1 MFCRQAIPPS
11 SNAGS
16 KGNLS
21 RLTPLS
27 QRHQN
32 QSESYD
38 IKVPPDNGLAK
49 MPSSASERKT
59 SRRPRAVQACN
70 LCRAKKYKC
79 DGNLPCVHCN
89 RQGVDCVYQG
99 APKQHDVGHYS
110 VAYAKNL
117 ERRLVAAEAALLS
130 QGLYLNADHEPC
142 RVDADRQKND
152 QSKFKEQFATPE
164 SLNAGYADINHP
176 AQNSDEASEHGT
188 IEAET
193 INNEVMDINLTTMG
207 FEYHGQTSSIAFLE
221 RLRRFTEP
229 TLPVVGNMPP
239 AITSLVSSIS
249 DRSLVTELHN
259 DAFID
264 HKEIPSWIVEPYN
277 NEEFYPLQAYTFL
290 EAYFAAQHCI
300 HPIVDKEEIMLRS
313 RKLWDGQSQA
323 VERSHKA
330 VYFAILA
337 LGALTRTW
345 NEPNLGGKGRYE
357 WTLLLFRKA
366 EAALGRP
373 GSFPN
378 MTTVQ
383 ALFILA
389 KVCQVQLDLNLAY
402 TYLGMGI
409 RAALTCGINRLT
421 VFRVKDFPQDSK
433 TLQVARTWWAL
444 YGLEIELSFAL
455 GRPDTLGLDF
465 YHNRPVPKL
474 NNSETDMIRATL
486 DLSRVIRDVTA
497 RVHHNAVKLTERLV
511 QASKLEH
518 DLYEWLAQL
527 PEQIRPTT
535 GTDVLNSGSIHD
547 QQWTRLQRFVLNI
560 RYLHVKMVL
569 FHPFF
574 QLATK
579 ASSKSKLSPGL
590 IEAAEKCVESA
601 VMMIRV
607 IHDTY
612 RTHHFMRTWYY
623 NTVYLS
629 FGMSVLLV
637 YELKKPFPCRW
648 DYDLLLYIEQSL
660 DALETMKE
668 CRVALKT
675 ASFAREFLDKLRIQQ
690 SNAPSLVPD
699 NDQAMMMDLPDLWS
713 GVPAFNELFPDYI
726 GDLEDYAEL
735 SLFDQA
741 FIDPNP
747 GIENPI
753 V

>member
-1 MFCRQAIPPS
+1 
-11 SNAGS
+11 
-16 KGNLS
+16 
-21 RLTPLS
+21 
-27 QRHQN
+27 
-32 QSESYD
+32 
-38 IKVPPDNGLAK
+38 
-49 MPSSASERKT
+49 MPSSATDRKT

-79 DGNLPCVHCN
+79 DGNLPCVHCQ

-99 APKQHDVGHYS
+99 APRQADIGLYS
-110 VAYAKNL
+110 VAYAKKL
-117 ERRLVAAEAALLS
+117 ERRLVAAEAALSS
-130 QGLYLNADHEPC
+130 QGLHLNDDLETC
-142 RVDADRQKND
+142 RVDSNRQVTD
-152 QSKFKEQFATPE
+152 QSNLKEQFATPE
-164 SLNAGYADINHP
+164 SFNAGSMETN
-176 AQNSDEASEHGT
+176 QTTQQSDEASDDGT

-193 INNEVMDINLTTMG
+193 MNDEVMDINMNNQA
-207 FEYHGQTSSIAFLE
+207 FEYHGETSSIAFLE
-221 RLRRFTEP
+221 RLRRITEP
-229 TLPVVGNMPP
+229 AESEVGSC
-239 AITSLVSSIS
+239 ASLFLRAS

-259 DAFID
+259 DAFI
-264 HKEIPSWIVEPYN
+264 HHEETPAWIVEPN
-277 NEEFYPLQAYTFL
+277 NNDEFYPLQAYTFL
-290 EAYFAAQHCI
+290 ESYFASHHCI
-300 HPIVDKEEIMLRS
+300 YPIFDKEEILARS
-313 RKLWDGQSQA
+313 RKLWDGRSDA

-345 NEPNLGGKGRYE
+345 NEDSLCGMGRYE

-366 EAALGRP
+366 EVALGRP

-383 ALFILA
+383 AFFILA
-389 KVCQVQLDLNLAY
+389 KICQAQLDLNLAY

-409 RAALTCGINRLT
+409 RVALTCGINRLA
-421 VFRVKDFPQDSK
+421 VFRMKDFPQDSP

-444 YGLEIELSFAL
+444 YSFEIELSFAL
-455 GRPDTLGLDF
+455 GRPDTLGMDF
-465 YHNRPVPKL
+465 YHNRPVPML

-486 DLSRVIRDVTA
+486 DLSMVIRDVTA
-497 RVHHNAVKLTERLV
+497 SVHQKAIKVAERLS
-511 QASKLEH
+511 QASKLEQE
-518 DLYEWLAQL
+518 LNGWLAQL
-527 PEQIRPTT
+527 PEKIRPTS

-547 QQWTRLQRFVLNI
+547 QQWTKLQLFVLNI

-579 ASSKSKLSPGL
+579 AGSKSKLSPGL

-601 VMMIRV
+601 VKMIRI

-637 YELKKPFPCRW
+637 YELRRPFASHW
-648 DYDLLLYIEQSL
+648 DYRLLLHIEQSL
-660 DALETMKE
+660 DVLETMKE
-668 CRVALKT
+668 CKVAKKT
-675 ASFAREFLDKLRIQQ
+675 ANFAREFLHILRKQQ
-690 SNAPSLVPD
+690 STSEILPG
-699 NDQAMMMDLPDLWS
+699 NDQAMMTDLPGPRS

-726 GDLEDYAEL
+726 GELEDYAQL
-735 SLFDQA
+735 SLFDEA
-741 FIDPNP
+741 FIHPNT
-747 GIENPI
+747 GAENAI

>member
-1 MFCRQAIPPS
+1 MIL
-11 SNAGS
+11 GT
-16 KGNLS
+16 
-21 RLTPLS
+21 TPL
-27 QRHQN
+27 
-32 QSESYD
+32 
-38 IKVPPDNGLAK
+38 
-49 MPSSASERKT
+49 
-59 SRRPRAVQACN
+59 RA
-70 LCRAKKYKC
+70 RYAKK
-79 DGNLPCVHCN
+79 
-89 RQGVDCVYQG
+89 
-99 APKQHDVGHYS
+99 
-110 VAYAKNL
+110 L

-130 QGLYLNADHEPC
+130 HGLYLNDDLEAC
-142 RVDADRQKND
+142 RVDPSRQKND
-152 QSKFKEQFATPE
+152 QTTIKEQLATPE
-164 SLNAGYADINHP
+164 SFHAASMDINQV
-176 AQNSDEASEHGT
+176 AQHSDEASEHGT

-193 INNEVMDINLTTMG
+193 INNEVMDINMRTQA
-207 FEYHGQTSSIAFLE
+207 FEYHGETSSIAFLE
-221 RLRRFTEP
+221 RLRRYTEP
-229 TLPVVGNMPP
+229 THPELSTSPA
-239 AITSLVSSIS
+239 AITSLFLRAS

-259 DAFID
+259 DAFIN
-264 HKEIPSWIVEPYN
+264 HEETPAWIVEPYN
-277 NEEFYPLQAYTFL
+277 NDEFYPLQAYTFL
-290 EAYFAAQHCI
+290 EAYFASHHSI
-300 HPIVDKEEIMLRS
+300 HPIVDKEEILNRS

-337 LGALTRTW
+337 LGALSRTW
-345 NEPNLGGKGRYE
+345 NEESLGGKGRYE

-366 EAALGRP
+366 EEALGRP

-383 ALFILA
+383 ALFVLA

-421 VFRVKDFPQDSK
+421 VFRVKDFPQDSA
-433 TLQVARTWWAL
+433 TLLVARTWWAL
-444 YGLEIELSFAL
+444 YSLEVELSFAL

-474 NNSETDMIRATL
+474 NNSETDIIRATL
-486 DLSRVIRDVTA
+486 DLSMVIRDVTA
-497 RVHHNAVKLTERLV
+497 GVHQKAIKLAERLD
-511 QASKLEH
+511 QASKLEQNL
-518 DLYEWLAQL
+518 DGWLAQL
-527 PEQIRPTT
+527 PEKIRPTS

-547 QQWTRLQRFVLNI
+547 PPWAKLQLFVLNI
-560 RYLHVKMVL
+560 RYLHVKTVL

-579 ASSKSKLSPGL
+579 ASNKSKLSPML

-601 VMMIRV
+601 VMMIRI

-612 RTHHFMRTWYY
+612 RMHHSMRTWYY

-637 YELKKPFPCRW
+637 YELKRPFPSHGN
-648 DYDLLLYIEQSL
+648 YDLLLYIEQSL

-668 CRVALKT
+668 CRVAMKT
-675 ASFAREFLDKLRIQQ
+675 ANFAREFLDKLRKQQ
-690 SNAPSLVPD
+690 DALNVVPE
-699 NDQAMMMDLPDLWS
+699 NDQAMMTDLPDLWS

-726 GDLEDYAEL
+726 GEFEDYAEL

-741 FIDPNP
+741 FIHPNT
-747 GIENPI
+747 GMENPS